1 LPRNLAKGVHSLQ
14 VAGVAKVNQVR
25 AVTAALVIA
34 GETRFTARFAV
45 YFLGDSPKIT
55 AKCGD
60 LLRAIRNI
68 LKGKKA
74 ITVTVNGWVKETK
87 IKKND
92 LQLSSARAA
101 NIVYVLRTIFRVKA
115 SYKFAG
121 NGISPENTDKS
132 RRADI
137 VITYTK

>member
-1 LPRNLAKGVHSLQ
+1 M
-14 VAGVAKVNQVR
+14 
-25 AVTAALVIA
+25 IA

-60 LLRAIRNI
+60 LLRAIRNL
-68 LKGKKA
+68 LKGKKS

-87 IKKND
+87 VKKHD
-92 LQLSSARAA
+92 LQLSFDRAQ
-101 NIVYVLRTIFRVKA
+101 NIVHVLQDIFHVKA
-115 SYKFAG
+115 AYTFAG

-137 VITYTK
+137 VVTYTK